1 MAFLL
6 SFLMSKTLLYFGH
19 EINVEAT
26 LTSLI
31 VSSIAALSVPPL
43 SVSAVPPSTDLT
55 VPSSSTPTV
64 PSSSTSTVASSSAPT
79 VPSSSTPTVPSS
91 STPTDSLYEAR
102 QKAILAEDTSNLEV
116 ENSIK
121 QRRINIIQADESD
134 KSEVESDCSEE
145 FIEKKKKVI
154 DVHKKMKHVEKS
166 YSLPKPKSP
175 IQIIPKPVPPSFLS
189 VKRSDSFNQSDWN
202 DCDIE
207 ITRHNTT
214 VLENKTYM
222 PTFDSSANF
231 ASTSQTNTILT
242 AILTQIED
250 IKQTLKVHSAILQ
263 SLVQQDRGIN
273 ASLCQ
278 LPEDIKLPIL
288 TYEDLLVMDQKLID
302 PLVKKYGS
310 VKVNATTLDA
320 NKKQIEAE
328 LSKWFTNSRDRGSD
342 RRGRK
347 KRLKD
352 INNESDFIFNK

>member
-1 MAFLL
+1 MSYAIVSFDESNETDFLPL
-6 SFLMSKTLLYFGH
+6 NWIADGTLMSDIPMRIKKH
-19 EINVEAT
+19 HIVEFYW
-26 LTSLI
+26 
-31 VSSIAALSVPPL
+31 PPL
-43 SVSAVPPSTDLT
+43 KNPESISKAKSRCLEADLNWPTYKARILST
-55 VPSSSTPTV
+55 
-64 PSSSTSTVASSSAPT
+64 A
-79 VPSSSTPTVPSS
+79 
-91 STPTDSLYEAR
+91 DSLYEAR

>member
-1 MAFLL
+1 
-6 SFLMSKTLLYFGH
+6 
-19 EINVEAT
+19 
-26 LTSLI
+26 
-31 VSSIAALSVPPL
+31 
-43 SVSAVPPSTDLT
+43 
-55 VPSSSTPTV
+55 
-64 PSSSTSTVASSSAPT
+64 
-79 VPSSSTPTVPSS
+79 
-91 STPTDSLYEAR
+91 
-102 QKAILAEDTSNLEV
+102 
-116 ENSIK
+116 
-121 QRRINIIQADESD
+121 
-134 KSEVESDCSEE
+134 
-145 FIEKKKKVI
+145 
-154 DVHKKMKHVEKS
+154 MKHVEKS

-263 SLVQQDRGIN
+263 SLVQRDRGIN

-302 PLVKKYGS
+302 PLVKKY
-310 VKVNATTLDA
+310 D
-320 NKKQIEAE
+320 
-328 LSKWFTNSRDRGSD
+328 
-342 RRGRK
+342 
-347 KRLKD
+347 
-352 INNESDFIFNK
+352 